1 MNFKLKFE
9 LSKFVLKVMT
19 EKDGK
24 RDGEDFTFKFD
35 LYQNDDPIKIKS
47 SEIND
52 IPDMEVVNSECYVRI
67 YPDND

>member
-1 MNFKLKFE
+1 
-9 LSKFVLKVMT
+9 MT